1 MDFAAHAPV
10 MWCRFILSSLLASV
24 AIPSIAVAQSAQS
37 VPAKR
42 GEQESRAA
50 SDDQSKERD
59 DITVIG
65 RYTTNDRLDSATGLG
80 LTIQETPQSVTVVT
94 SQRLDDQQLRSL
106 TDVANNAAGL
116 SAKAFD
122 SSRNVF
128 AARGFDIE
136 NYQIDGMPLQYMAA
150 YSAGESELDLS
161 IYDRI
166 EIVRGATGLLTGAG
180 NPSASINL
188 IRKHATSD
196 HLTGSFMASAGRWND
211 YLVQADVSSPVTR
224 DGSVRVRGV
233 ARFQDSD
240 SYVDLLGN
248 RKIVLY
254 GVVDADLSPS
264 TRLSAGASYQANSP
278 RATLWGGLP
287 TWYAD
292 GSRTDW
298 PRSKTIG
305 ADWTRW
311 DSKQRT
317 AFVNLEQDF
326 GRDWTLRLY
335 GNYSKNSGDMR
346 LLYLY
351 GQPDRTTGL
360 GLVPIPARY
369 DSRLSQLDL
378 TARLTGTF
386 ELFGRRHNVIAGAS
400 YARQKLGFF
409 GYDSSNEAPAGDFN
423 TWDGSYPEPTWGARS
438 QLVDVSTRQWGYF
451 AATRLSLTDPLKV
464 ILGARLASWER
475 KGVSYGTVADYG
487 NRNEFIPY
495 AGILYDVTPNHTVY
509 VSYTKIFQPQDAQD
523 RKGGYLPAV
532 TGVNY
537 EAGLKSSF
545 FGGRLKTALSVF
557 RVEQDNLAQID
568 PGHLIPGTINQAYY
582 AAKGARSTGFEA
594 EANGEIRPG
603 WAVSVNYTQFKVRDQ
618 NDKRVNSNYPDRL
631 LRLFT
636 TYELRDGSLKGLTIG
651 GGVNWEG
658 TSYTDTTN
666 PVTRNAER
674 LRIDSYALVNLMARY
689 PVTDRLSVQVNAD
702 NIFDKKYYSQIGF
715 YNQLAYG
722 RPADVKA
729 TLRYAF

>member
-1 MDFAAHAPV
+1 MGIETLGSLRG
-10 MWCRFILSSLLASV
+10 CRAIMGLLVAST
-24 AIPSIAVAQSAQS
+24 AMPSMAMAQATPS
-37 VPAKR
+37 R
-42 GEQESRAA
+42 GTEAERA
-50 SDDQSKERD
+50 SDDQASERGE
-59 DITVIG
+59 ITVIG

-94 SQRLDDQQLRSL
+94 SQRLEDQQLRSL
-106 TDVANNAAGL
+106 TDVANNAAGV

-128 AARGFDIE
+128 AARGFNIE
-136 NYQIDGMPLQYMAA
+136 NYQVDGMPLQFQAA
-150 YSAGESELDLS
+150 YSAGESELDMS

-196 HLTGSFMASAGRWND
+196 HLTGSFTASAGRWND
-211 YLVQADVSSPVTR
+211 YLLQADVSTPVTR

-248 RKIVLY
+248 RKLVLY
-254 GVVDADLSPS
+254 GVVDADLTPS
-264 TRLSAGASYQANSP
+264 TRLSAGASYQDNSP

-287 TWYAD
+287 AWYAD

-298 PRSKTIG
+298 RRSKTIG

-311 DSKQRT
+311 DSTQRT
-317 AFVNLEQDF
+317 AFVNLEQDL
-326 GRDWTLRLY
+326 GRDWVLRLY
-335 GNYSKNSGDMR
+335 GNYSRNTGNMR
-346 LLYLY
+346 LLYLF

-360 GLVPIPARY
+360 GLIGIPARY
-369 DSRLSQLDL
+369 DSRLEQFDL
-378 TARLTGTF
+378 TARLTGTY
-386 ELFGRRHNVIAGAS
+386 ELFGQRHDLIAGAS
-400 YARQKLGFF
+400 YARQTLDFF
-409 GYDSSNEAPAGDFN
+409 GYSSSAAAAVGDFN
-423 TWDGSYPEPTWGARS
+423 KWDGSYPEPTWSART
-438 QLVDVSTRQWGYF
+438 QVVDTRTRQWGYF
-451 AATRLSLTDPLKV
+451 AATRLSLSDPLKV
-464 ILGARLASWER
+464 IVGARLASWVRE
-475 KGVSYGTVADYG
+475 GVSYGSNADYG

-495 AGILYDVTPNHTVY
+495 AGVLYNLTPNHTVY
-509 VSYTKIFQPQDAQD
+509 VSYTEIFQPQDAQD
-523 RKGGYLPAV
+523 RNGNFLPAV
-532 TGVNY
+532 KGANY

-545 FGGRLKTALSVF
+545 FDGRLKTALSIF

-568 PGHLIPGTINQAYY
+568 PGHLIPGTINQAYL

-594 EANGEIRPG
+594 EANGEIMPG
-603 WAVSVNYTQFKVRDQ
+603 WAVSVNYTQFKVRDRD
-618 NDKRVNSNYPDRL
+618 DKRVNSMYPDRL

-636 TYELRDGSLKGLTIG
+636 TYELRDGRLKGLTIG

-666 PVTRNAER
+666 PVTKVPER
-674 LRIDSYALVNLMARY
+674 LQLDSYALVNLMVRY
-689 PVTDRLSVQVNAD
+689 PLTERFSVQVNAD
-702 NIFDKKYYSQIGF
+702 NIFDKTYYSQIGF

-722 RPADVKA
+722 RPADVRA

>member
-1 MDFAAHAPV
+1 MVRSVSAAALG
-10 MWCRFILSSLLASV
+10 CRSVLALLLAGVAMPSV
-24 AIPSIAVAQSAQS
+24 AVAQSTPTRDGEN
-37 VPAKR
+37 VGR
-42 GEQESRAA
+42 G
-50 SDDQSKERD
+50 SDDRSKERD

-106 TDVANNAAGL
+106 TDVANNAAGI

-128 AARGFDIE
+128 AARGFDID
-136 NYQIDGMPLQYMAA
+136 NYQIDGMPLQFQASF
-150 YSAGESELDLS
+150 SAGESELDLS
-161 IYDRI
+161 LYDRI

-188 IRKHATSD
+188 VRKHATSG

-211 YLVQADVSSPVTR
+211 YLLQADVSSPVTR

-233 ARFQDSD
+233 ARFQDYD

-248 RKIVLY
+248 QKITLY

-264 TRLSAGASYQANSP
+264 TRLTAGASYQDNNP

-311 DSKQRT
+311 DSTQRT
-317 AFVNLEQDF
+317 AFVTLEQDF

-335 GNYSKNSGDMR
+335 GNYSKNSADMR
-346 LLYLY
+346 LLYLF
-351 GQPDRTTGL
+351 GQPDRTTGIGL
-360 GLVPIPARY
+360 GASPARY
-369 DSRLSQLDL
+369 DSRLSQIDL
-378 TARLTGTF
+378 MARVTGTYT
-386 ELFGRRHNVIAGAS
+386 LFGQRHELIAGAS
-400 YARQKLGFF
+400 YARQNLDFY
-409 GYDSSNEAPAGDFN
+409 GYESGNPAAVGDFN
-423 TWDGSYPEPTWGARS
+423 LWDGSYPEPSWGARS
-438 QLVDVSTRQWGYF
+438 QQVDVQTRQWGYF
-451 AATRLSLTDPLKV
+451 AATRLSIAEPLKL

-475 KGVSYGTVADYG
+475 EGVSYGTVADYG
-487 NRNEFIPY
+487 KHNAFIPY
-495 AGILYDVTPNHTVY
+495 AGVLYDLTRNHTVY
-509 VSYTKIFQPQDAQD
+509 VSYTQIFQPQDAQD
-523 RKGGYLPAV
+523 RNGGYLPAV
-532 TGVNY
+532 EGTNY

-545 FGGRLKTALSVF
+545 FAGRLKTALSVF
-557 RVEQDNLAQID
+557 RIEQDNVAQAD
-568 PGHLIPGTINQAYY
+568 TGYLIPGTINQAYY

-594 EANGEIRPG
+594 EANGEIVPG
-603 WAVSVNYTQFKVRDQ
+603 WAVSVNYTQFKVRDRDD
-618 NDKRVNSNYPDRL
+618 NRVNSIYPDRL

-636 TYELRDGSLKGLTIG
+636 TYEVQNGRLNGLTIG

-658 TSYTDTTN
+658 SSYTDTTN
-666 PVTRNAER
+666 PVTGSAER
-674 LRIDSYALVNLMARY
+674 LRLDSYALVNLMARY
-689 PVTDRLSVQVNAD
+689 PITDRLSLQVNAD

-715 YNQLAYG
+715 YDQLAFG

-729 TLRYAF
+729 TLRFAF

>member
-1 MDFAAHAPV
+1 MTGGVSAAAYG
-10 MWCRFILSSLLASV
+10 CRSV
-24 AIPSIAVAQSAQS
+24 LVLMLVGCAVPSIAMAQS
-37 VPAKR
+37 VPVR
-42 GEQESRAA
+42 ETEQADRTTDDRSR
-50 SDDQSKERD
+50 ERD

-106 TDVANNAAGL
+106 TDIANNAAGI

-136 NYQIDGMPLQYMAA
+136 NYQIDGMPLQFQAA

-161 IYDRI
+161 LYDRV

-196 HLTGSFMASAGRWND
+196 HLTGSFTASAGRWND
-211 YLVQADVSSPVTR
+211 YLLQADVTSPVTR
-224 DGSVRVRGV
+224 DGNVRVRGV

-248 RKIVLY
+248 RKVVLY
-254 GVVDADLSPS
+254 GVLDADLTPS
-264 TRLSAGASYQANSP
+264 TRFSAGASYQGNDP
-278 RATLWGGLP
+278 RGTLWGGLP

-298 PRSKTIG
+298 RRSKTIG
-305 ADWTRW
+305 ADWTSW
-311 DSKQRT
+311 GSTQRT

-335 GNYSKNSGDMR
+335 GNYSRNSGDMR
-346 LLYLY
+346 LLYLT
-351 GQPDRTTGL
+351 GQPDRVTGL
-360 GLVPIPARY
+360 GMGAIPARY

-386 ELFGRRHNVIAGAS
+386 ELLGRRHNLIAGAS
-400 YARQKLGFF
+400 YARQNLDFY
-409 GYDSSNEAPAGDFN
+409 GYDSSPAAAVGDFN
-423 TWDGSYPEPTWGARS
+423 AWDGSFPEPTWGTRS
-438 QLVDVSTRQWGYF
+438 QVVDMRTRQWGYF
-451 AATRLSLTDPLKV
+451 AATRLSLADPLKV

-475 KGVSYGTVADYG
+475 DGLSYGTVADYG
-487 NRNEFIPY
+487 KRGEFIPY
-495 AGILYDVTPNHTVY
+495 AGILYDLTPNHTVY
-509 VSYTKIFQPQDAQD
+509 VSYTEIFQPQDAQD
-523 RKGGYLPAV
+523 RNGGYLPAV
-532 TGVNY
+532 TGKNY

-545 FGGRLKTALSVF
+545 FAGRLKTALSVF
-557 RVEQDNLAQID
+557 RVEQDNLAQVD
-568 PGHLIPGTINQAYY
+568 AGHLIPGTINQAYY
-582 AAKGARSTGFEA
+582 AANGARSTGFEA
-594 EANGEIRPG
+594 EANGEIMPG
-603 WAVSVNYTQFKVRDQ
+603 WAVSVNYTQFKVRDRD
-618 NDKRVNSNYPDRL
+618 DKRVNSNYPDRL

-636 TYELRDGSLKGLTIG
+636 TYEVRGGGLRGLTIG

-658 TSYTDTTN
+658 ESYTDTTN
-666 PVTRNAER
+666 PVTNAPER
-674 LRIDSYALVNLMARY
+674 LQINDYALVNLMARY
-689 PVTDRLSVQVNAD
+689 PVTERLSVQVNAD